1 MKLIIHIS
9 SAKSTFGLIPINHLY
24 ITFKLYAYSTTTKTI
39 AKVIIKSESSPLVPL
54 FALMQ

>member
-9 SAKSTFGLIPINHLY
+9 SSKSTFSLIQINHLY
-24 ITFKLYAYSTTTKTI
+24 ITFKLYAYSTTTKRI

-54 FALMQ
+54 FALI